1 MKGDNKYWIS
11 EYVITKNDV
20 PVRGIYISRRKFDK
34 SDYYIVIFSVRE
46 IGGYHKRGHRKNLLT
61 KFLSSN
67 SKLNI
72 SEVKESEEVN
82 LSDFDVLR
90 KDIERVPF
98 DVLAKLY
105 DKLDGGGK
113 VRFKQFF
120 EGDESK
126 RTDKRIKERS

>member
-34 SDYYIVIFSVRE
+34 SDHYIVIFSVRE

-67 SKLNI
+67 SKLDI

-82 LSDFDVLR
+82 ISEFDVLR
-90 KDIERVPF
+90 KDIERTSF
-98 DVLAKLY
+98 SVLVKLY
-105 DKLDGGGK
+105 NKLDYGGK
-113 VRFKQFF
+113 LNFKQFF